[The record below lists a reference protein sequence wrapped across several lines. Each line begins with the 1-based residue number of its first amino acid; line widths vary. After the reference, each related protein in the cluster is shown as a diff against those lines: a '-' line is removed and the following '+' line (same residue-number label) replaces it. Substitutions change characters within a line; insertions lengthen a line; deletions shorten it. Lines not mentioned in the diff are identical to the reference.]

1 MVLDF
6 LNKNI
11 KKALKVKKFIIKQ
24 LYGGKL
30 RDEAT
35 PRIIKNTDSI

>member
-11 KKALKVKKFIIKQ
+11 KKELKVKKFIIKQ

-30 RDEAT
+30 KDETT
-35 PRIIKNTDSI
+35 PKVIKNIDSI